1 MSMYRQLWLAIILST
16 VLAVM
21 GSLFSSTFSTRD
33 YLSEQLRMKNE
44 DNATVLAL
52 SLSQKEMDA
61 VELDLFAAS
70 LFNNGH
76 YASIRISDA
85 NGKIIVEKSA
95 QEEKNLVPAW
105 FKRILPMSSRPGFAQ
120 INNGWKAMGS
130 ITIVSQSSS
139 AYQTLWQSTLDL
151 LLALSIAGFIGGYLA
166 TLILR
171 RLKQPLHAVV
181 QQAIAMRER
190 RFIITPESKVPELKQ
205 LTSAMN
211 ATVNLIKS
219 MFSEEAMRL
228 EQLRKQANT
237 DPVTQ
242 LSNRPH
248 FTAQLQVKLEDED
261 IPSGS
266 LILVRLGKLM
276 EINQRLGH
284 QKTDAL
290 LRQIGR
296 ALHQIELQHDH
307 SLAARLNGSDFALLI
322 PENDAESCAKQILNE
337 LVALTIE
344 VHDVAAIYIGFG
356 QYEAGMAAGA
366 LLAQVDSALASAE
379 NRGISD
385 VQKAA
390 PLNIEHAPRSAEEW
404 SKLIL
409 RSLEQKW
416 VKLAYFPVTDVH
428 GDLIHHES
436 ALRLMFGGE
445 WFSAGRFL
453 PIAERLNLSPR
464 LDLVAVKLALDHLSR
479 LNKPYKIAV
488 NLSAKSLFNEEF
500 RQQIKQLLRA
510 NPAVASYLC
519 FEIPE
524 NGALTNIDALRSF
537 VTEIKTYGCEFGLEH
552 FGLQLEK
559 FNQIQDLRIDYLK
572 LDGSFIKNI
581 DFNTTHQTF
590 VQGII
595 TIAQRLSIK
604 TIALGIGNVSEFDTL
619 KQFNIDGATGP
630 IISKLFP
637 HEII

>member
-1 MSMYRQLWLAIILST
+1 MYRQLWLAIILST

-70 LFNNGH
+70 LFNSGH

-85 NGKIIVEKSA
+85 NGKTIVEKSA
-95 QEEKNLVPAW
+95 QEEKNSVPAW
-105 FKRILPMSSRPGFAQ
+105 FKRILPMRSTPGFAQ
-120 INNGWKAMGS
+120 INNGWKAMGG
-130 ITIVSQSSS
+130 ITVISQSTT

-171 RLKQPLHAVV
+171 RLKQPLQAVV
-181 QQAIAMRER
+181 QQAVAMRER

-211 ATVNLIKS
+211 STVNLIKS

-261 IPSGS
+261 MPSGS
-266 LILVRLGKLM
+266 LIMLRLGKLM

-290 LRQIGR
+290 LRQIGQT
-296 ALHQIELQHDH
+296 LHQVELQHDH

-322 PENDAESCAKQILNE
+322 PENDAEICARTILNE
-337 LVALTIE
+337 IIAITTE
-344 VHDVAAIYIGFG
+344 VQDISAIFIGYG
-356 QYEAGMAAGA
+356 QYEAGMVAGA

-379 NRGISD
+379 NRGINN

-409 RSLEQKW
+409 RSLEQNW
-416 VKLAYFPVTDVH
+416 VKLAYFPVTDVK
-428 GDLIHHES
+428 GDLIHYES

-479 LNKPYKIAV
+479 LSKPYKIAL

-500 RQQIKQLLRA
+500 RQQLKQLLRA
-510 NPAVASYLC
+510 NPAVASQLC

-524 NGALTNIDALRSF
+524 NGALMNIDALRSF
-537 VTEIKTYGCEFGLEH
+537 VVEIKAYGCEFGLEH

-581 DFNTTHQTF
+581 DYNQAHQTI

-595 TIAQRLSIK
+595 NIAQRLSMK
-604 TIALGIGNVSEFDTL
+604 TIALGTMNISEFDTL
-619 KQFNIDGATGP
+619 KQLNVDGVTGP
-630 IISKLFP
+630 AISKLFP
-637 HEII
+637 HEIA